1 MGNDQE
7 TPLMTPPIQ
16 PRPARRRRWAGF
28 ALPVTLFVLA
38 VFVLHGPAAGV
49 AALATML
56 AFIGA
61 CINVLRGEKTDD
73 RVALGGCVGGWF

>member
-1 MGNDQE
+1 
-7 TPLMTPPIQ
+7 MTPPLA

-28 ALPVTLFVLA
+28 AVPVALFVLA

-49 AALATML
+49 AALATTL

-61 CINVLRGEKTDD
+61 CMNMLRGGTTDD
-73 RVALGGCVGGWF
+73 RVALGGWVGGWF

>member
-1 MGNDQE
+1 
-7 TPLMTPPIQ
+7 MTPSTTS
-16 PRPARRRRWAGF
+16 RPARRRRWVGF
-28 ALPVTLFVLA
+28 ALPAALFVLA

-61 CINVLRGEKTDD
+61 CIHALRGEETDD
-73 RVALGGCVGGWF
+73 RVALGGWVGGWF